1 MLTSA
6 GFDTRLT
13 PQKPFPPAGAMLAVE
28 QSPSQADTCGA
39 EAKAEYGGGGAASGL
54 DLLSAALASAPA
66 LPHAEQEASG
76 RERARARGP
85 TWARLNCN
93 PGPGPTSLPLVWT
106 LPVFLLPRSRYG
118 PE

>member
-66 LPHAEQEASG
+66 LP
-76 RERARARGP
+76 
-85 TWARLNCN
+85 TC
-93 PGPGPTSLPLVWT
+93 
-106 LPVFLLPRSRYG
+106 
-118 PE
+118 